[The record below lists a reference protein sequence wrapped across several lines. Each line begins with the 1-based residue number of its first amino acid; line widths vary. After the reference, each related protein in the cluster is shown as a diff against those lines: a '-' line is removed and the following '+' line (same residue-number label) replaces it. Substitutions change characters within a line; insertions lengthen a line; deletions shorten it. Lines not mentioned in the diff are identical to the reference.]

1 MRRQGSITVFFG
13 MVLIVLCSLFFSMV
27 ETVRIYEMKLESR
40 VITREA
46 LASAFSEYQP
56 YLWDTY
62 GILALDCGYGTCVT
76 DASLLEQRIGDFA
89 WDSCR
94 LGEESEGKGSQFFQ
108 IEPYGCELLS
118 YGCLSD
124 QDGAELVRQGAMV
137 ARQQMTEEA
146 LTQWGSQYESL
157 VVEEGNLPDVDA
169 CVQKAE
175 EAMQNVAEEAETVAS
190 GEEMS
195 VEQMSEEQMRL
206 DDANHPLVIF
216 REIKKQGFLG
226 MVIGEHP
233 VSDKTV
239 SMVDRV
245 SNRTRM
251 EGTANN
257 SEEIHAVDRLCYDW
271 YLLHQFASFTN
282 QPQTERALSYEVE
295 YIIAGKDNDRD
306 NLERVVVRMLGMRE
320 LQNCLTILKNPQML
334 QQTHQT
340 ALAIAGATANPV
352 VIQAVQVAV
361 VAIWALVESVLDL
374 RTLLDGG
381 KIPVLKSQEQWT
393 SQLAS
398 LGQYLSHQNQA
409 NDEEQGLS
417 YEHYLAAM
425 VVLLPQKQITLRSMD
440 LMEASLVAQEIY
452 TNARMDAMVYQA
464 NVCCSYAA
472 SPMFGSYL
480 GEVKSLPM
488 LYQASCEEAM
498 HY

>member
-76 DASLLEQRIGDFA
+76 DASLLEQRMGDCA
-89 WDSCR
+89 WDNCR
-94 LGEESEGKGSQFFQ
+94 LGEEAEGKGSQFFQ

-239 SMVDRV
+239 SMVDQV
-245 SNRTRM
+245 WNRTRM
-251 EGTANN
+251 EGTASN
-257 SEEIHAVDRLCYDW
+257 SEEIHAVERLCYDW
-271 YLLHQFASFTN
+271 YLLMIGTIWNALLSGCWVCGNYRIVSRFLRIPRCYNKLTKQHWLSPALRQIPSSYRRYRWQLWQSGLWWKVFLICGRCWMV
-282 QPQTERALSYEVE
+282 ER
-295 YIIAGKDNDRD
+295 
-306 NLERVVVRMLGMRE
+306 
-320 LQNCLTILKNPQML
+320 
-334 QQTHQT
+334 
-340 ALAIAGATANPV
+340 
-352 VIQAVQVAV
+352 
-361 VAIWALVESVLDL
+361 
-374 RTLLDGG
+374 
-381 KIPVLKSQEQWT
+381 
-393 SQLAS
+393 S
-398 LGQYLSHQNQA
+398 L
-409 NDEEQGLS
+409 
-417 YEHYLAAM
+417 
-425 VVLLPQKQITLRSMD
+425 
-440 LMEASLVAQEIY
+440 
-452 TNARMDAMVYQA
+452 
-464 NVCCSYAA
+464 
-472 SPMFGSYL
+472 F
-480 GEVKSLPM
+480 
-488 LYQASCEEAM
+488 
-498 HY
+498 